1 MSESMKTFYKRL
13 KKIDK
18 IQSGGMFSA
27 KRRKAKG
34 YKPLRLPVFH
44 LLLFFALT
52 YCALTG
58 TKIYLA
64 KGLGEQGYTAHLA
77 KLADGGEGSR
87 VAAKLLKRD
96 RFMIFVEDKI

>member
-1 MSESMKTFYKRL
+1 MSENMKTFTKRL

-18 IQSGGMFSA
+18 IQNGGMFSA
-27 KRRKAKG
+27 KRREKMG
-34 YKPLRLPVFH
+34 RKPLRLPVFH

-87 VAAKLLKRD
+87 MAAKLLRRD
-96 RFMIFVEDKI
+96 RFMIFVEDSL